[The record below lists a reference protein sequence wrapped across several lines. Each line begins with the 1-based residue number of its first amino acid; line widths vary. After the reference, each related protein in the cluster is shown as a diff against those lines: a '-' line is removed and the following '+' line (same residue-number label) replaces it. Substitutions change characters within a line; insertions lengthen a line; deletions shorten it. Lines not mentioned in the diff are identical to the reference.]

1 MSKPTWALA
10 NALIPNVN
18 DGASDSPDNDLF
30 ANVLEYQLGG
40 KPLAFDGD
48 LVTVAE
54 SGDETS
60 LLFTFDRLVE
70 SLADTT
76 LNFGSVPI

>member
-1 MSKPTWALA
+1 
-10 NALIPNVN
+10 
-18 DGASDSPDNDLF
+18 LF
-30 ANVLEYQLGG
+30 ANVLAYQLGG
-40 KPLAFDGD
+40 KALAFDGD

-70 SLADTT
+70 SLADIT